1 MAELQQQRK
10 QLWLQCLRLAAN
22 LSELRAQGEDVRA
35 RAAGHVQLLAA
46 RQLLGDAA
54 GDGGGVGEEESG
66 GAGAAK
72 AGTVEAVR
80 RTMTEAHDA
89 LKEWEKAASDARR
102 SLQRRTD
109 EAAAGLTPEVSA

>member
-1 MAELQQQRK
+1 LAELQQQRK

-22 LSELRAQGEDVRA
+22 LSKLRAQGEDVRS

-54 GDGGGVGEEESG
+54 GDGGGVGEEE
-66 GAGAAK
+66 
-72 AGTVEAVR
+72 VQDVR
-80 RTMTEAHDA
+80 RMMNKAHDA

>member
-22 LSELRAQGEDVRA
+22 LSELRAQG
-35 RAAGHVQLLAA
+35 AGHVQLLAA

-54 GDGGGVGEEESG
+54 GDGGGVGEEEGG
-66 GAGAAK
+66 GAGAAR
-72 AGTVEAVR
+72 AGTVEEVR

-109 EAAAGLTPEVSA
+109 EAAAGLMPEVSA

>member
-10 QLWLQCLRLAAN
+10 QLWRQCLRLAAN
-22 LSELRAQGEDVRA
+22 LYKLRAQGEDVRS
-35 RAAGHVQLLAA
+35 RVAGHVQLLAA

-54 GDGGGVGEEESG
+54 GDGGGVGKEEV
-66 GAGAAK
+66 K
-72 AGTVEAVR
+72 DVR
-80 RTMTEAHDA
+80 RMMTKAHDA